1 MIFVLAIT
9 YWLCYHK
16 TYNTETLSGESGVN
30 SEYSWNMNVICVD
43 AEEETLK
50 LYKKVLSNSAN
61 QLGPS
66 ITTKWSSASQEQNYA
81 VYPAMSGKAAIRTA
95 LEAKTNAQDLAV
107 GFFDVSIKG
116 EMDGINTIEEI
127 KRIFPSLLCAIVT
140 DETSMDVSAAVRN
153 SFESQDEWL
162 YIKKPFSEEELMQT
176 ACNLVVAWNL
186 RREQLR
192 TMEKIKKQQNN
203 VQRVLFITPS
213 LFHTQT
219 YEELCATTVRE
230 ACEISG
236 SSNVFLAMREDG
248 QMSFKEGSGK
258 FNVKTEEEKAQ
269 VIKVL
274 TTPSMWDKGCLLTIS
289 LVENPLGILF
299 IDDLSSQN
307 QGTEMLELFVTQV
320 ASAFENIQRQQEKEK
335 QKAHE
340 QELIIGTKIQRSLLP
355 KERPQSED
363 IELYGLMQSAKEIG
377 GDYFDYF
384 YREIPPDK
392 VTDDIFVSVGDVAG
406 KGVAAGLIMSEVR
419 SFIRALNPFYSST
432 KEIMDQLSRLLEKDI
447 KGTGR
452 FMSLLLMLW
461 DSKNK
466 YFKFTSAGHEHI
478 IHYIAKEGRCKVS
491 KAGGVVLGLKHSLV
505 STHLKEQKLSLDKG
519 DVIILFTDGTTESM
533 KNNDSSRM
541 FGLERMVK
549 LTVDYA
555 KLSVDKILNN
565 IYNDIFEFIE
575 DGEQSDDITMV
586 AIKRK

>member
-1 MIFVLAIT
+1 M
-9 YWLCYHK
+9 
-16 TYNTETLSGESGVN
+16 S
-30 SEYSWNMNVICVD
+30 SEYTWNMNVICVD

-50 LYKKVLSNSAN
+50 LYKKVLSNSSN
-61 QLGPS
+61 QLEPS
-66 ITTKWSSASQEQNYA
+66 ITTKWSSVSQDQNYA

-95 LEAKTNAQDLAV
+95 LEAKTNAQDIAV
-107 GFFDVSIKG
+107 GFFDLSMQG
-116 EMDGINTIEEI
+116 EMDGANTIGEI

-140 DETSMDVSAAVRN
+140 DETSIDVSADVRN

-176 ACNLVVAWNL
+176 ACNLVVSWNL
-186 RREQLR
+186 RREQILA
-192 TMEKIKKQQNN
+192 MERIKKQQNN

-219 YEELCATTVRE
+219 HEELCATTIKE
-230 ACEISG
+230 ACQIAG
-236 SSNVFLAMREDG
+236 SNHAFLAMREEG
-248 QMSFKEGSGK
+248 QMLFKEGSGK
-258 FNVKTEEEKAQ
+258 FNVHTEEEKAQ
-269 VIKVL
+269 VIKIL

-289 LVENPLGILF
+289 LAENPLGILF
-299 IDDLSSQN
+299 IDDLSSQS
-307 QGTEMLELFVTQV
+307 QGTEMLELFITQV
-320 ASAFENIQRQQEKEK
+320 ASAFENIERQLEKEK

-340 QELIIGTKIQRSLLP
+340 QELLIGTKIQRSLLP
-355 KERPQSED
+355 KERPESED
-363 IELYGLMQSAKEIG
+363 IQLYGLMQSAKEIG

-478 IHYIAKEGRCKVS
+478 IHYIAKEGKCRVS

-505 STHLKEQKLSLDKG
+505 STHLKEQKLTMDPG

-533 KNNDSSRM
+533 KNNDSNEM
-541 FGLERMVK
+541 FGLDRMVK
-549 LTVDYA
+549 LTVEYA
-555 KLSVDKILNN
+555 KLPVDKILNN
-565 IYNDIFEFIE
+565 IYNDIFVFIE

>member
-1 MIFVLAIT
+1 M
-9 YWLCYHK
+9 
-16 TYNTETLSGESGVN
+16 N
-30 SEYSWNMNVICVD
+30 SEYTWNMNVICVD

-66 ITTKWSSASQEQNYA
+66 ITTKWSSASQDQNYA

-107 GFFDVSIKG
+107 GFFDVGMKG

-140 DETSMDVSAAVRN
+140 DETSIDVSAAVRN

-230 ACEISG
+230 ACEIAG
-236 SSNVFLAMREDG
+236 SNHAFLAMRQEG

-289 LVENPLGILF
+289 LAENPLGILF
-299 IDDLSSQN
+299 IDDLSSQSE
-307 QGTEMLELFVTQV
+307 GTEMLELFVTQV

-355 KERPQSED
+355 KERPQSDD

-478 IHYIAKEGRCKVS
+478 IHYVAKEGKCTVS

-505 STHLKEQKLSLDKG
+505 STHLKEQKLTIDKG

-533 KNNDSSRM
+533 KNNDSSKM
-541 FGLERMVK
+541 FGLERMVE

>member
-1 MIFVLAIT
+1 MLAIT

-66 ITTKWSSASQEQNYA
+66 ITTKWSSASQDQNYA

-230 ACEISG
+230 ACEIAG
-236 SSNVFLAMREDG
+236 SNNVFLAMREDG

-258 FNVKTEEEKAQ
+258 FKVKTEEEKAQ

-392 VTDDIFVSVGDVAG
+392 ITDDIFVSVGDVAG